1 MWSVGGYTLLNERNY
16 LSRTFAFLLYV
27 FEIFYNLKFSGLL
40 IARKR
45 DRKGTNLRVLD
56 LTI

>member
-16 LSRTFAFLLYV
+16 LSSTFAFLLYV

-40 IARKR
+40 ITRKR
-45 DRKGTNLRVLD
+45 DRKGINLRVLD